1 MANILNKFT
10 ALKNFIK
17 ENPNF
22 EIRSGNVFCNLCN
35 KIFEYILHEGI
46 TQSKKHMNSKLHVT
60 STINSRNKKQGI
72 LNFERTEMK
81 SFSEFNKDLVE
92 AFCSSNIPIKKNE
105 KLKRFFEKYCKY
117 TSKSES
123 YYRKF
128 VIDSLFKENLTHVTI
143 NTE

>member
-35 KIFEYILHEGI
+35 KIFEYIPREGI
-46 TQSKKHMNSKLHVT
+46 TPLKKHMHSKLHVT
-60 STINSRNKKQGI
+60 STINSRNTKQGI

-81 SFSEFNKDLVE
+81 SFSEFDKDLVE
-92 AFCSSNIPIKKNE
+92 AFCSSNIPINK
-105 KLKRFFEKYCKY
+105 
-117 TSKSES
+117 
-123 YYRKF
+123 
-128 VIDSLFKENLTHVTI
+128 I
-143 NTE
+143 